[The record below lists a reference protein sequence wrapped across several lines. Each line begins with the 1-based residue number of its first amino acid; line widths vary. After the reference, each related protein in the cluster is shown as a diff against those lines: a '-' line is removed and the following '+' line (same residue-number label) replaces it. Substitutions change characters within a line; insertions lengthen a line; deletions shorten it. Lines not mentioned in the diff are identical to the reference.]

1 MGTDETA
8 DVVIDLDEGSAPTTA
23 APTAAPIDIDEG
35 AEAILPKGAELNPD
49 GSVTVRLLYP
59 RSVTVKSGAGGV
71 KVEAFEALTFHRLTG
86 ADLSA
91 IRTTAAEHQQR
102 VLFTRSSRV
111 RSAVM
116 GVLYDKLDAKDI
128 VRCGRVLET
137 FL

>member
-1 MGTDETA
+1 MSADET
-8 DVVIDLDEGSAPTTA
+8 DVVIDLDEGATGSTAPDA
-23 APTAAPIDIDEG
+23 APVDIDED
-35 AEAILPKGAELNPD
+35 EEIILPKGAERNPD
-49 GSVTVRLLYP
+49 GSVTIRLLYP
-59 RSVTVKSGAGGV
+59 KSVTVKSGGGGV
-71 KVEAFEALTFHRLTG
+71 RVENFEALTFHRLTG
-86 ADLSA
+86 ADLSS

>member
-1 MGTDETA
+1 MGTDET
-8 DVVIDLDEGSAPTTA
+8 DVVIDLDEGAATA
-23 APTAAPIDIDEG
+23 AAPDAAPVDIDED
-35 AEAILPKGAELNPD
+35 EEIILPKGAERNPD
-49 GSVTVRLLYP
+49 GSVTIRLLYP
-59 RSVTVKSGAGGV
+59 KAVTVKSGAGGV
-71 KVEAFEALTFHRLTG
+71 RVETFESLTFHRLTG

-111 RSAVM
+111 RAAVM

-128 VRCGRVLET
+128 VRCGKVLET